1 MFSDIECQTT
11 SAECCSGDGDRRTE
25 DLLGA
30 TLNTPHSSQLCTHDS
45 ETLAEEINSDFPS
58 LQVAA
63 LFHEK
68 KHDSCSASVAR
79 KLKLSK
85 LHTSNSVVAEDQSP
99 QHQSPTEA
107 TCCTPETPESIPAC
121 NTFVEFQ
128 RSAVPEQS
136 DAVLWKELP
145 RKRSISDD
153 VAIPQRRNDMTDK
166 ELERPITGISSSHSA
181 KPLTSMSLVLADFL
195 QPSQVSASADEQCS
209 DEFVP
214 MFVCTLCGDR
224 THSCRDCSR
233 RLGELFCD

>member
-1 MFSDIECQTT
+1 M
-11 SAECCSGDGDRRTE
+11 AECCSDYSDGKTE
-25 DLLGA
+25 DLHGA
-30 TLNTPHSSQLCTHDS
+30 SLNTPRCSELCTHDS

-79 KLKLSK
+79 KFKLSK
-85 LHTSNSVVAEDQSP
+85 LHMSNAVVAEDQSP
-99 QHQSPTEA
+99 TEA
-107 TCCTPETPESIPAC
+107 ACCSPETPESIPAC

-128 RSAVPEQS
+128 HSPLPVQS
-136 DAVLWKELP
+136 GAALWKELP
-145 RKRSISDD
+145 RKNSVSDD
-153 VAIPQRRNDMTDK
+153 VAIPQRRNSGMDK
-166 ELERPITGISSSHSA
+166 ELERPIIGISSSHSV

-195 QPSQVSASADEQCS
+195 QPSQMSASADEQSS